1 MQGIRYKDRKKE
13 QTSLT
18 ETIALNFGF
27 LFTLQELDDAPEA
40 SKYIGSH
47 SSSCRPPE
55 QRIAHKEDIVVGLLG
70 SIVAHTPVQKRPA
83 PGTTLDQETVHE
95 FLLVLCVGRVVAV
108 DGGAEVVVGPPH
120 DAVQFQE
127 LLEEGER
134 LV

>member
-1 MQGIRYKDRKKE
+1 MHVRSMVQKIEKKNNKKV
-13 QTSLT
+13 SLT
-18 ETIALNFGF
+18 ETIALDFGF
-27 LFTLQELDDAPEA
+27 LFTLQELDDAPGA
-40 SKYIGSH
+40 TKHVGPH

-55 QRIAHKEDIVVGLLG
+55 ERVAHEEHIVVGLLG

-95 FLLVLCVGRVVAV
+95 FMLVLDVGGVIAV

-127 LLEEGER
+127 LLEE
-134 LV
+134 